1 MTKHSKKAK
10 KARMTKLTKKAKA
23 IARARRHRLPEFAR
37 KKPPPVVVNK
47 LALRPG
53 HIVSVTVPV
62 DHTPVVVA
70 DHGER
75 RVEIVPV
82 PLPVVRKKSW
92 WQEMFGP
99 QDY

>member
-1 MTKHSKKAK
+1 MTTKRTK
-10 KARMTKLTKKAKA
+10 KARMVKLTKKAKA
-23 IARARRHRLPEFAR
+23 IARARRNRLPEFAR

-47 LALRPG
+47 VALMPG
-53 HIVSVTVPV
+53 HVVSVTVPP

-82 PLPVVRKKSW
+82 PLPVVRKKTW
-92 WQEMFGP
+92 WKEMFGP
-99 QDY
+99 YEE

>member
-1 MTKHSKKAK
+1 MV
-10 KARMTKLTKKAKA
+10 KLTKKAKA
-23 IARARRHRLPEFAR
+23 IARARRNRLPEFAR
-37 KKPPPVVVNK
+37 KKPAPVVVNK
-47 LALRPG
+47 VALQPG
-53 HIVSVTVPV
+53 HVVSVTVPV

-82 PLPVVRKKSW
+82 PLPVVRAKRGW

-99 QDY
+99 YED

>member
-1 MTKHSKKAK
+1 MTTKRTK
-10 KARMTKLTKKAKA
+10 KARMVTLTKKAKA
-23 IARARRHRLPEFAR
+23 MARARRNRLPEFAR
-37 KKPPPVVVNK
+37 KKPAPVVVNK
-47 LALRPG
+47 VALEPG
-53 HIVSVTVPV
+53 HVVSVTVPP

-82 PLPVVRKKSW
+82 PLPVVRAKRGW

-99 QDY
+99 YED